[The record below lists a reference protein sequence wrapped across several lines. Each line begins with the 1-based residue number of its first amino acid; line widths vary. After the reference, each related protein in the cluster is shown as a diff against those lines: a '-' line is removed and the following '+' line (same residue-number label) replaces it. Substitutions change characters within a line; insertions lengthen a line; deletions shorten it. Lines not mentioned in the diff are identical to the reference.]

1 MPIALKPRKKPLQA
15 RSAVTVDAI
24 VEATIRILRRDG
36 WAACTTTR
44 VATLAGVSVGSLY
57 QYFPNRNAIAVE
69 IVRQRT
75 RTYLEAVIA
84 ADLSHATT
92 PEEAIEGAISAFV
105 IEKRRGLDVSL
116 ALRDALPEVQG
127 RQAIIEEAVRFF
139 AEHGWDVV
147 ATDLSPTAIERA
159 RAQGGDVDYRVLD
172 VLREPLPEGPFDAVF
187 DRGCWHV
194 FDPPAARAHLV
205 RAGPALLIMASA
217 STRRPSQRPR
227 SDICLLGC
235 VGMSK

>member
-15 RSAVTVDAI
+15 RSAVTVEAI
-24 VEATIRILRRDG
+24 VEAAIRILRRDG

-127 RQAIIEEAVRFF
+127 RQAIIEEARRFVP
-139 AEHGWDVV
+139 ALQAKLAAAGAGTADAAQLAV
-147 ATDLSPTAIERA
+147 ALAAVEGAVWEIMAQDEAAIGRPEAIAALSRVFRA
-159 RAQGGDVDYRVLD
+159 AAG
-172 VLREPLPEGPFDAVF
+172 FS
-187 DRGCWHV
+187 
-194 FDPPAARAHLV
+194 PAAAAR
-205 RAGPALLIMASA
+205 
-217 STRRPSQRPR
+217 
-227 SDICLLGC
+227 
-235 VGMSK
+235 